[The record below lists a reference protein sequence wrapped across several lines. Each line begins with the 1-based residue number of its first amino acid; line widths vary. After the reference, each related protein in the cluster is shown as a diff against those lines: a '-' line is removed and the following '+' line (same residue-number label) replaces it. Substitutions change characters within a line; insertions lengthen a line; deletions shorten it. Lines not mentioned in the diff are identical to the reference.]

1 MLSEEDFKEELE
13 EKIKS
18 WKDKYIDY
26 DSLNEELKKI
36 IEKNQNEIYNQKK
49 LYDNFKSKECGDT
62 DLDNKIISLNKITK
76 NFIDKLDSELNK
88 SHIFYT
94 KKERELYDKINI
106 HFKIYNNKS
115 GINDQKRMDIIRE
128 LDNCA
133 QTARELKNYIYINV
147 ATLIRILY
155 IADNKLTKI
164 SYNYMQKHLS
174 KNNGNLIYILNFK
187 TLDETLV
194 IIEEMFEL
202 IKEDLKK
209 SKYLKNNQEDKNS
222 FNECEENI
230 KDNFNDIN
238 YIHEKIFTILSKWEK
253 YLNMSLGLATS
264 SHNSVFKN
272 TSFIGDSFIL
282 EDEKKEKNKKKKKSL
297 KYLQFEERKK
307 SDHNINSV
315 TSQETEE
322 FPNNS
327 AKINEDDFEVIN
339 INQEVYS
346 VSFGVLFDPSD
357 TFTFRTKD
365 VLSESNYENINLI
378 IFLAGFYSYS
388 YCFLIPDIMIY
399 LNNKYGWELIERDD
413 NGNII
418 SKEFTNINHFYAL
431 AISIPFLG
439 NIISKYFFEKYINRN
454 YKKILILSLCFMALY
469 YIFSFFGIFSNELL
483 IVIKIKTE
491 SINEGIDPNNYDGE
505 NKYNII
511 YDIILLIIGRL
522 FLGMSYL
529 KQLCKVYIDIYIPIT
544 NQVQV
549 NQKFTIFVYCGY
561 ILSLLLNFLHYFKW
575 GLDDRILEDIV
586 YCGSMMYGL
595 SLSFCLIMLFCICTK
610 FKDPNNNIELLN
622 DKMIQLGKEHRL
634 SKGFILDQKDTEL
647 AKFHDMNYQKSN
659 VSIELSQTNIL
670 SNFIMN
676 NRKNFK
682 KKYYNKIFYILLI
695 FLFTSQYINENF
707 LILISKLITY
717 DIYFHQDRKYTI
729 YLPLLFSLSYCLSY
743 FVQKL
748 YLKYPYF
755 HNMARTLL
763 LGVNIL
769 LILFSLNF
777 LFLCINPQLFFDN
790 KEKNKIYFTL
800 VFPIVGNFCIIIFNE
815 LYHIICINLFIRL
828 LPTEK
833 MTFCGVQSSTWLNI
847 ITKTARLIP
856 SIIIAITLIN
866 YKKGIVDYIIS
877 PDIRYK
883 AATLLGF
890 HYDEYYYNFY
900 DINLSTTIIY
910 GIQIL
915 FLLISLFLTLI
926 YFSYLKVKA
935 KNRILNLN

>member
-418 SKEFTNINHFYAL
+418 SKEFTNI
-431 AISIPFLG
+431 
-439 NIISKYFFEKYINRN
+439 K
-454 YKKILILSLCFMALY
+454 
-469 YIFSFFGIFSNELL
+469 
-483 IVIKIKTE
+483 
-491 SINEGIDPNNYDGE
+491 
-505 NKYNII
+505 
-511 YDIILLIIGRL
+511 
-522 FLGMSYL
+522 
-529 KQLCKVYIDIYIPIT
+529 
-544 NQVQV
+544 
-549 NQKFTIFVYCGY
+549 
-561 ILSLLLNFLHYFKW
+561 
-575 GLDDRILEDIV
+575 
-586 YCGSMMYGL
+586 
-595 SLSFCLIMLFCICTK
+595 
-610 FKDPNNNIELLN
+610 
-622 DKMIQLGKEHRL
+622 
-634 SKGFILDQKDTEL
+634 
-647 AKFHDMNYQKSN
+647 
-659 VSIELSQTNIL
+659 
-670 SNFIMN
+670 
-676 NRKNFK
+676 
-682 KKYYNKIFYILLI
+682 
-695 FLFTSQYINENF
+695 
-707 LILISKLITY
+707 
-717 DIYFHQDRKYTI
+717 
-729 YLPLLFSLSYCLSY
+729 
-743 FVQKL
+743 
-748 YLKYPYF
+748 
-755 HNMARTLL
+755 
-763 LGVNIL
+763 
-769 LILFSLNF
+769 
-777 LFLCINPQLFFDN
+777 
-790 KEKNKIYFTL
+790 
-800 VFPIVGNFCIIIFNE
+800 IIFM
-815 LYHIICINLFIRL
+815 H
-828 LPTEK
+828 
-833 MTFCGVQSSTWLNI
+833 
-847 ITKTARLIP
+847 
-856 SIIIAITLIN
+856 
-866 YKKGIVDYIIS
+866 
-877 PDIRYK
+877 
-883 AATLLGF
+883 
-890 HYDEYYYNFY
+890 
-900 DINLSTTIIY
+900 
-910 GIQIL
+910 
-915 FLLISLFLTLI
+915 
-926 YFSYLKVKA
+926 
-935 KNRILNLN
+935 